1 MEISLENPLYNTYK
15 FPKYPFIWNY
25 NDMYNLCNYIIEDY
39 DITSDTNIIEL
50 LKIYEEYIVIKTK
63 QIINR
68 ENIKNINIH
77 TWYLSEDKVFESDD
91 KNILILINKNL
102 NYKKNVFGF
111 IFDPNNIFEIS
122 SDIFHGNLNNSYQFS
137 KDCRSPEIQRSCDKN
152 ILIIKNINNIK
163 KDMKTS
169 NYIHIHYIKNIFR
182 FSPGNNNIIKIKD
195 NIENSI
201 FYTILDKIIVVNEIC
216 II

>member
-1 MEISLENPLYNTYK
+1 MESELEKLSNYIYK
-15 FPKYPFIWNY
+15 FPKYPFIWDY
-25 NDMYNLCNYIIEDY
+25 NDMYNLSDYVIEEY

-50 LKIYEEYIVIKTK
+50 LKIYEKHKVVKTK

-77 TWYLSEDKVFESDD
+77 TWYLSEDQIIDSDD
-91 KNILILINKNL
+91 YNIHILLNKNL

-122 SDIFHGNLNNSYQFS
+122 SDILHRNY
-137 KDCRSPEIQRSCDKN
+137 EIKRNCDKN

-169 NYIHIHYIKNIFR
+169 NYIHVHYIKNIFR

-195 NIENSI
+195 NVKNSI